1 VNATGPGAVAGAIG
15 VINQTVD
22 QQGFGV
28 TIATQLNSTAS
39 NTNVLAAGGTQGNRV
54 GLNSSASNTNVPA
67 AGGTQGN
74 GFRLNST
81 GGNTNVP
88 AASGTQGNRVRPGLN
103 AAFNRPETTSAGGS
117 VRKSVSDR
125 ITKWAKKSGDP
136 ASRGTDGSA
145 RDNKAGADST
155 TSSDK

>member
-1 VNATGPGAVAGAIG
+1 MNATGPGAIAGAIG

-54 GLNSSASNTNVPA
+54 GLKSTASNTNVPA

-74 GFRLNST
+74 RVGLKST
-81 GGNTNVP
+81 ASNTNVP
-88 AASGTQGNRVRPGLN
+88 AAGGTQGNRVRPGLN
-103 AAFNRPETTSAGGS
+103 AAFNRPKATSAGGS
-117 VRKSVSDR
+117 TLKSVSDR
-125 ITKWAKKSGDP
+125 ITNSAKKFNDP
-136 ASRGTDGSA
+136 ASRGTGGP
-145 RDNKAGADST
+145 RHTKAGADST
-155 TSSDK
+155 SNSDK